1 MGVCVCLCVFVCVCA
16 SFGKLFDF
24 PVFLLD
30 PGPILNIIN
39 FNFQCVLYREP
50 AHQYTAAALTQM
62 PDCISTNEVKKFCF
76 FNKQHEKFTANYILA
91 KAMIILKNDLTR
103 KNLSRVIMEG
113 A

>member
-1 MGVCVCLCVFVCVCA
+1 MCVCA

-39 FNFQCVLYREP
+39 FNFQCVLSREP

-76 FNKQHEKFTANYILA
+76 FNKQHEKFTANYILRGDDNI
-91 KAMIILKNDLTR
+91 KERFDQKELVKGNYGRSLMKD
-103 KNLSRVIMEG
+103 
-113 A
+113 